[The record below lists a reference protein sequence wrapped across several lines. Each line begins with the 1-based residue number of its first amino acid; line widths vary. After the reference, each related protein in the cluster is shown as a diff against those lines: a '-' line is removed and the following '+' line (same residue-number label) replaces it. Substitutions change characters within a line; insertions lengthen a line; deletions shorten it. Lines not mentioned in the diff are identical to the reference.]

1 MRGLVMPRI
10 SDIRFLS
17 DPSPRTRA
25 ICWVLALIGVFA
37 VITGGIALVVDAW
50 GEAARTDAEAWPC
63 PGYAECPLTLA
74 EGRHSSFG
82 FGMFGTAVTCFGIGL
97 FHAWARNAECGWL
110 SRLVRWIVGTYV
122 NWAVAVGLFYCAAL
136 CIAGVYITIT
146 DWAFTNAAT
155 GLFLTLYRVA
165 LCLISGAVAAL
176 GYLYWYPPKWEK
188 AAGGGR
194 SVQE

>member
-25 ICWVLALIGVFA
+25 ACWVLALIGISA
-37 VITGGIALVVDAW
+37 VIAAGIWIAIDGW
-50 GEAARTDAEAWPC
+50 NEAAHSDAE
-63 PGYAECPLTLA
+63 LLA
-74 EGRHSSFG
+74 ELAGCKTTLEEHRRAELASLILG
-82 FGMFGTAVTCFGIGL
+82 VMIACLGVGL
-97 FHAWARNAECGWL
+97 FHAWARNSECGWL

-146 DWAFTNAAT
+146 DWAFTDAAT
-155 GLFLTLYRVA
+155 GLVLTLYRVA
-165 LCLISGAVAAL
+165 LCLISGAVTVL
-176 GYLYWYPPKWEK
+176 GFLYWYPPKWEK

-194 SVQE
+194 SV